1 MLISRLGLIL
11 LTQLHVHVTGCSCVH
26 VRVRFMSLNINTL
39 GLSPVTV
46 ADNSIRKASS
56 GGVAAN
62 KRCSLPV
69 LICFAISLVPRFMC
83 CLSPLLWSIHFTLM
97 GAFLVF
103 SKQHSSM
110 GLFSYTFIFLHC
122 SISSARAFATLSGSS
137 S

>member
-1 MLISRLGLIL
+1 MLIFWLGLVL
-11 LTQLHVHVTGCSCVH
+11 LTQLHVYVTGCSCVH
-26 VRVRFMSLNINTL
+26 VRVMSLNINTL

-46 ADNSIRKASS
+46 AYNSIRKASS

-83 CLSPLLWSIHFTLM
+83 CLSPLLLSIHFTLM

-103 SKQHSSM
+103 SKHSSM
-110 GLFSYTFIFLHC
+110 GLFLYTFIFLYR